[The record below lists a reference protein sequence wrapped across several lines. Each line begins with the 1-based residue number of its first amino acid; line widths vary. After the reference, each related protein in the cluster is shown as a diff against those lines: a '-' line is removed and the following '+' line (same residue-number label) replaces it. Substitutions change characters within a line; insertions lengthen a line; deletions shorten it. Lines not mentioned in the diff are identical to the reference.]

1 MQNPTNTKV
10 YYSLAGVIVLL
21 ALAAGF
27 VWLRPKPFF
36 GTVLQSTTP
45 AYDFALAAAEGKTVR
60 LSDYKGKVV
69 LLYFGYTF
77 CPDVCPATLA
87 NASQAIR
94 ALGKKGEQV
103 QLIMISVDPARD
115 TPEKLAQYVTHFHP
129 SYIGITGTDEQVS
142 ETAALYGIYFQ
153 KNEGTEATGYL
164 IDHTAT
170 LMAVD
175 QEGYLKLLI
184 PFGATVEEITSDLKN
199 LLR

>member
-1 MQNPTNTKV
+1 MQKTANAKV
-10 YYSLAGVIVLL
+10 YYSLAGVIVLV
-21 ALAAGF
+21 AFAAGF
-27 VWLRPKPFF
+27 ARFRPKPFY
-36 GTVLQSTTP
+36 GTVLQSTAP
-45 AYDFALAAAEGKTVR
+45 AFDFALTAAGGKTVR

-69 LLYFGYTF
+69 LLYFGYIF

-87 NASQAIR
+87 NAGQAIR
-94 ALGKKGEQV
+94 ALGKQGEQV

-115 TPEKLAQYVTHFHP
+115 TPEKLAQFVTHFHP

-142 ETAALYGIYFQ
+142 ETAALYGIYYQ

-199 LLR
+199 MLR